1 LKIVAAINKNITPG
15 IPPIAESVSV
25 CALILGPMPKKPP
38 TYFAA
43 NSVIIPCAAVRK
55 STEKKRFVLIIEA
68 IIASPATA
76 NKQYIAVFIF
86 VTPLVNFMLTTA

>member
-1 LKIVAAINKNITPG
+1 
-15 IPPIAESVSV
+15 
-25 CALILGPMPKKPP
+25 MPKKPP

-43 NSVIIPCAAVRK
+43 NSVIIPCTAVRK
-55 STEKKRFVLIIEA
+55 STEKKRFVLIIET